1 MLEKEQSDPGGQDP
15 VLPLSAYRGTSLLK
29 KRPPPLGPI

>member
-15 VLPLSAYRGTSLLK
+15 VSAYRGTSLLK